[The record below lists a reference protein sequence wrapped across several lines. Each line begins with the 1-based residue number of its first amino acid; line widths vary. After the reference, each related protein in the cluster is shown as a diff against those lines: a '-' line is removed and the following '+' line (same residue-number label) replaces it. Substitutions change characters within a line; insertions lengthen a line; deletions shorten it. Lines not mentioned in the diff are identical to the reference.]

1 MQGAAEHYREE
12 KWETR
17 KTMGMA
23 IRRAKEEIRN
33 KKREN
38 FCRLLNARRRQRP
51 DLDQLGVIEDSEVN
65 IFHKD
70 DDIKRRWVD

>member
-23 IRRAKEEIRN
+23 VRRAKEEIRN

-38 FCRLLNARRRQRP
+38 FCRLMN
-51 DLDQLGVIEDSEVN
+51 LDQLGVIEDSEVN